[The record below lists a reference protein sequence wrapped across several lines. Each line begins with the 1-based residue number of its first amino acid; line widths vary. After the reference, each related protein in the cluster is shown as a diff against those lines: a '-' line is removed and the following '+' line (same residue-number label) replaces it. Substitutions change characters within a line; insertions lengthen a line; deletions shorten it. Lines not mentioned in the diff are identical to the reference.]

1 MARAFRFRLDVV
13 QRLRKQAVDEHR
25 RALAAILRRL
35 RATEA
40 AIREIEALLD
50 ECSRGCREGQGAGI
64 LNLNNIAVWQMY
76 RAQLHDRLAREQ
88 DSAARITQEAAAQR
102 DRLAGAHKQLK
113 AVEKLRERQ
122 WERYLV
128 ELRRAEQRETDEQ
141 AVQRYHRA
149 HDLADM
155 MGAAT

>member
-13 QRLRKQAVDEHR
+13 QRLRKQTVDEHR

-40 AIREIEALLD
+40 AIRDIEGLLD
-50 ECSRGCREGQGAGI
+50 ECSRATREDQAAGM
-64 LNLNNIAVWQMY
+64 LNLGTVTAWQMY
-76 RAQLHDRLAREQ
+76 RVLLHDRLVRELAN
-88 DSAARITQEAAAQR
+88 AARIAHEAAAQR
-102 DRLAGAHKQLK
+102 ERLADAHKQLK

-128 ELRRAEQRETDEQ
+128 DLRRAEQRETDEQ
-141 AVQRYHRA
+141 AVQRYHRSR
-149 HDLADM
+149 DFADIL
-155 MGAAT
+155 GAVT